1 MFSWQFFEHVGRFAV
16 VVMVPASLFGLE
28 IRLKIGGMSA
38 LVRIVAR
45 LAAEIALLG
54 PVANAL
60 LSATA
65 SAAFSASCMGVS
77 VASARS
83 LLEFSSSIRGIVNA
97 QWTVRSLVAKLITLM
112 TLNSR

>member
-1 MFSWQFFEHVGRFAV
+1 MFDWKFLQHIRRVAV
-16 VVMVPASLFGLE
+16 VVMVPVLLFGLE

-54 PVANAL
+54 PVTTAL

-65 SAAFSASCMGVS
+65 SAAFCTSCMGAS

-83 LLEFSSSIRGIVNA
+83 L
-97 QWTVRSLVAKLITLM
+97 
-112 TLNSR
+112 